1 MSRHEELVMRE
12 DPAARILIVDDDPA
26 SVQIMARA
34 LKSVCRC
41 EFALSGRRRWSAWPR
56 IVAGADPA

>member
-1 MSRHEELVMRE
+1 M
-12 DPAARILIVDDDPA
+12 PAARILIVDDDPA

-41 EFALSGRRRWSAWPR
+41 EFALSGPQALERLAADSCRR
-56 IVAGADPA
+56 